1 MYGDDNRRSGRG
13 TSTGTQ
19 PGNKSEQH
27 SKAITISVSQPQP
40 PTPAPPVISVT
51 SVTLSNG
58 TSHVYTDEKVD
69 VSIGVKNSG
78 GSVSSPMTGR
88 IFMTPI
94 AGGQDTT
101 IGTFS
106 LDAIPAGGTT
116 TGVIPGVFFSVN
128 GEMTL
133 TVCFGEGNA
142 NCWDGGKIFIEVR
155 DSSAIDEEIDAEAIR
170 MLMGM

>member
-1 MYGDDNRRSGRG
+1 
-13 TSTGTQ
+13 
-19 PGNKSEQH
+19 
-27 SKAITISVSQPQP
+27 
-40 PTPAPPVISVT
+40 
-51 SVTLSNG
+51 
-58 TSHVYTDEKVD
+58 
-69 VSIGVKNSG
+69 
-78 GSVSSPMTGR
+78 
-88 IFMTPI
+88 MTPI